1 MKIHLVKHK
10 RNGVGYAVKYENKG
24 VWKVRFFDKMYL
36 PLSFPLNTFEKG
48 HLRDLGVVDD
58 TEKNELFS

>member
-1 MKIHLVKHK
+1 MKIHLVKHN
-10 RNGVGYAVKYENKG
+10 RNGLGYAVRYEDKG

-36 PLSFPLNTFEKG
+36 PLSFPLNTFERG
-48 HLRDLGVVDD
+48 DLQDLGAVDD